1 MTAPQADPT
10 VLTSDVPDVGHV
22 RLDEDVAINLSGL
35 ARIMRGISVAE
46 DESGFSVSA
55 FNSSI

>member
-10 VLTSDVPDVGHV
+10 ALTSDIPDISHVG
-22 RLDEDVAINLSGL
+22 LDEAVTIASPGMS
-35 ARIMRGISVAE
+35 RIMRGISGTAP
-46 DESGFSVSA
+46 SVSA